1 MMYDLTN
8 FTNASGM
15 GDIMLFTNEVTRGGF
30 MTMMV
35 IATFFVLL
43 MIQKRYNMIDALL
56 SSAFIC
62 FVMSAL
68 LAYGGMVS
76 FWIVVLFLSVLA
88 FGMLYKH
95 FD

>member
-15 GDIMLFTNEVTRGGF
+15 GDLMLFTNEVTHGGF
-30 MTMMV
+30 VTMMV
-35 IATFFVLL
+35 IAIFFVLL
-43 MIQKRYNMIDALL
+43 MIQKRYNMIDAML

-62 FVMSAL
+62 FVISAL
-68 LAYGGMVS
+68 FAYGGLIS
-76 FWIVVLFLSVLA
+76 FWIVVLFLSMLA

-95 FD
+95 FE